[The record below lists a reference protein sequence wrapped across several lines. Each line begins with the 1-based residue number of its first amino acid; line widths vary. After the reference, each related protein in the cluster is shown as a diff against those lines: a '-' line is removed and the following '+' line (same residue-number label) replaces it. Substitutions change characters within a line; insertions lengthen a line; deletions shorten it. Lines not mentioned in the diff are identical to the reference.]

1 MLADYR
7 GRRSKVMNP
16 VDLLKPWHELP
27 IVVIDFETTGVDEDA
42 KAVEIGVVRF
52 DGGEVTEKYGTFI
65 NPGVP
70 IPKEA
75 TEIHGITDEMVKDAP
90 NMGDA
95 ITGIGSHVATFNCAP
110 AAYNAP
116 FDRRFWPFDNAS
128 DEYLTLLEAWPWL
141 DPLVLVRHFDR
152 YVSGKG
158 RHKLTAVCER
168 RNIEMGTAHRAVD
181 DAEATG
187 KVLYSYRE
195 QLGDITLPELLRRQ
209 AINAKQQEADF
220 KAWLAKQPAQEG
232 SATP

>member
-1 MLADYR
+1 
-7 GRRSKVMNP
+7 MNP

-27 IVVIDFETTGVDEDA
+27 IVVIDFETTGIDEDA

-52 DGGEVTEKYGTFI
+52 DDGEVTEKYGTFI

-70 IPKEA
+70 IPAEA

-90 NMGDA
+90 NFGDA
-95 ITGIGSHVATFNCAP
+95 ITGIAGAVLMFDAVP
-110 AAYNAP
+110 VAYNAP
-116 FDRRFWPFDNAS
+116 FDRRFWLFDSQS
-128 DEYLTLLEAWPWL
+128 DEDLTLIEAWPWL

-168 RNIEMGTAHRAVD
+168 RLIEMGTAHRAVD

-187 KVLYSYRE
+187 KLLYSYRG
-195 QLGDITLPELLRRQ
+195 QLGDITLPELLRKQ
-209 AINAKQQEADF
+209 ADHAKQQEADF
-220 KAWLAKQPAQEG
+220 QKWLSKQPPLEPKGDNAK
-232 SATP
+232 A